1 MVVVSVT
8 MLHGLY
14 DPRVDNDKIF
24 AIIGPAFQTIVG
36 GFVGLLSG
44 LALGRKTDDA
54 VDREGRSAPH
64 KEGDD
69 AKV

>member
-1 MVVVSVT
+1 MVLAVSVT

-24 AIIGPAFQTIVG
+24 AIIGPSFQTIVG

-44 LALGRKTDDA
+44 LALGRKTDG
-54 VDREGRSAPH
+54 EETQKQSP
-64 KEGDD
+64 KDD
-69 AKV
+69 A